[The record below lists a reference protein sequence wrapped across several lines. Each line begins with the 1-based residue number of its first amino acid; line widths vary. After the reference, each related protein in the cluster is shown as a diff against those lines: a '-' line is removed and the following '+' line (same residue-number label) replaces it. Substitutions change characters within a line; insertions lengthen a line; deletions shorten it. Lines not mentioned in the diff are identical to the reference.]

1 MNPITIGFAVIVA
14 IVLFLVW
21 RDSQT
26 VDGLDANLVR
36 AVRGDKA
43 LARRLLQQ
51 ARLKYPGKSDRWYVE
66 KVIYDAQRDQGVI
79 KARHNPLSVDFRDL
93 REKLFVAG
101 AALWVFN
108 SLISTIDRLF
118 RR

>member
-1 MNPITIGFAVIVA
+1 MNPITLGFAIVF
-14 IVLFLVW
+14 VVVVFLIW
-21 RDSQT
+21 RDSWKIN
-26 VDGLDANLVR
+26 GLDPRLLE
-36 AVRGDKA
+36 AVRGNQA
-43 LARRLLQQ
+43 LAKRLLEQ
-51 ARLKYPGKSDRWYVE
+51 AKFKYPGKSERWYVE

-79 KARHNPLSVDFRDL
+79 KARRRRFQVDFRDL